1 MKERGP
7 FLPPSDPSTE
17 DRTLRLEA
25 ALRKA
30 EKLAMA
36 GRWAASV
43 MHEINNPSQAIA
55 DLVYLIAREADH
67 PELVRARAVQIEE
80 QLVRIQYIARQ
91 TLSFFRDT
99 PQMQVKDLVPLIDA
113 ALRYHSTLI
122 EEKKIQV
129 RKDLPDR
136 LIASIFP
143 GDFMQLLS
151 NLIRNALEALPAGGI
166 LCVRLRASGSNC
178 RLTIADNGC
187 GIPAKIR
194 ARMFEAF
201 QSGKAEAGN
210 GLGLWITRT
219 IVEKHS
225 GKIQW
230 RSATE
235 GRARGTSFSVCLPM
249 HDPLD
254 GNGYAQRTSYAS

>member
-1 MKERGP
+1 MKDRGS
-7 FLPPSDPSTE
+7 FLPPHDPSNE
-17 DRTLRLEA
+17 DRTLRLET
-25 ALRKA
+25 ALRHA

-55 DLVYLIAREADH
+55 DLVYLIAKEADH

-99 PQMQVKDLVPLIDA
+99 PQTQVKDLVPLVEA
-113 ALRYHSTLI
+113 ALRFHSTLI
-122 EEKKIQV
+122 EGKKIQV
-129 RKDLPDR
+129 RKELPAR
-136 LIASIFP
+136 LIASVFP
-143 GDFMQLLS
+143 GDFMQLIS
-151 NLIRNALEALPAGGI
+151 NLIRNALEALPANGV
-166 LCVRLRASGSNC
+166 LCVRMRASGSVC

-187 GIPAKIR
+187 GIPARIKE
-194 ARMFEAF
+194 RMFEAF

-210 GLGLWITRT
+210 GLGLWISKT
-219 IVEKHS
+219 IVDKHE
-225 GKIQW
+225 GKIRW

-235 GRARGTSFSVCLPM
+235 GNAKGTSFSVCLPLR
-249 HDPLD
+249 DPLE
-254 GNGYAQRTSYAS
+254 GSGFAQRTSYAS